1 MKEKNTI
8 KLKANIFFPQNFEQ
22 NKIKKTQLS
31 FNQLLPE
38 KKNKNVSSLNKKLS
52 LKTPVNKI
60 NRNFFDQNNL
70 NFAFNENIPNPL
82 IKSHEFQSKNNKISS
97 VFISG
102 NLKNKKYKIKNSKE
116 DISNHILEKKSRNS
130 SENNKY
136 KNFKYPINIVNLH
149 MNLTNH
155 QEKENNNNFT
165 NSMPISNIHIFPKLN
180 KLDSFKHHK
189 NHSLYGMDFFKI
201 KYELG
206 IENKKEIVI
215 KKIESNS
222 FIPKI
227 KLKPIEKNHDNI
239 LSDKLNLNENK
250 NASSEKIL
258 INFNKIKMNSSPN
271 KNKNKE
277 NNVLNEKNLNIK
289 EKELIKTTEDKNEI
303 INNNKNDNI
312 NKNENIKKNENI
324 DDNITLEKKEKEE
337 PKQENINII
346 SFVNDLFSQKIPSK
360 KNISCINLS
369 NPNSQQDR
377 EKIII
382 EKKTSDDLILKI
394 LNGTIKNY
402 YFLTQAGKNEEGPKI
417 NQDSILEILNINNNN
432 NFSIFGVFDG
442 HGNEGHLISQFIV
455 KTMKNILLNDEKLKQ
470 ISKNTNEIYSYI
482 KENNY
487 EFIRDLIS
495 KSENLLFNDYEEE
508 SKYSGTTCN
517 LVIIIG
523 KKVICANI
531 GDSRAFMI
539 KNHKTIIE
547 LSSDQKPDNPSEKE
561 RIESKGGEIR
571 QYIENNEPIGPMRV
585 FKKNENYPGIAMAR
599 SIGDKLADLIGVIS
613 EPEIKEFDIDINC
626 KYIICGSDGIFEF
639 LTNEKI
645 AHIINKYYKKND
657 PKECCDVIIKKS
669 VELWNK
675 YDTVVDDHSIIIIFF
690 NQ

>member
-239 LSDKLNLNENK
+239 LSDKLNLNEN

-312 NKNENIKKNENI
+312 NKNENTKKNENI

>member
-239 LSDKLNLNENK
+239 LSDKLNLNEN

-258 INFNKIKMNSSPN
+258 INFNNIKLNSSPN
-271 KNKNKE
+271 KNINEE
-277 NNVLNEKNLNIK
+277 NNEKNLNIK
-289 EKELIKTTEDKNEI
+289 EKELVKTTEDKNEI

-312 NKNENIKKNENI
+312 NKNENTKKNENI

>member
-60 NRNFFDQNNL
+60 NRNFFNQNNL
-70 NFAFNENIPNPL
+70 NCAFNENIPNPL

-97 VFISG
+97 VFMSG

-116 DISNHILEKKSRNS
+116 DISNHFSEKKSRNS

-155 QEKENNNNFT
+155 QEKENNKIFT
-165 NSMPISNIHIFPKLN
+165 NSMPISNLHIFPKLN
-180 KLDSFKHHK
+180 KLDTFKHHK

-227 KLKPIEKNHDNI
+227 KLKPIEKNHENI
-239 LSDKLNLNENK
+239 LSDKLNLNIN
-250 NASSEKIL
+250 NASSEKII
-258 INFNKIKMNSSPN
+258 INFNNIKMNSSPN
-271 KNKNKE
+271 KNKNEE

-289 EKELIKTTEDKNEI
+289 EKEFVKTTEDKKEI
-303 INNNKNDNI
+303 INNNINDNI
-312 NKNENIKKNENI
+312 NENENIKKTENI
-324 DDNITLEKKEKEE
+324 DDNIILEKKEKEE
-337 PKQENINII
+337 PKQENLNII
-346 SFVNDLFSQKIPSK
+346 SFVNDLFSQKIPSR
-360 KNISCINLS
+360 KNISSINLS
-369 NPNSQQDR
+369 NPNSQRDR
-377 EKIII
+377 EKIIL
-382 EKKTSDDLILKI
+382 EKKTSDDLFLKN
-394 LNGTIKNY
+394 LNSTIKNY
-402 YFLTQAGKNEEGPKI
+402 YFLTQAGKSEEGPKI

-442 HGNEGHLISQFIV
+442 HGNDGHLISQFIV

-470 ISKNTNEIYSYI
+470 ISKNTNEIYSYL

-495 KSENLLFNDYEEE
+495 KSENLLFNNYEEE

-645 AHIINKYYKKND
+645 AHIINKYYKKNE

>member
-116 DISNHILEKKSRNS
+116 DISNHFSEKKSRNS

-155 QEKENNNNFT
+155 QEKENNKIFT
-165 NSMPISNIHIFPKLN
+165 NSMPISNLHIFPKLN
-180 KLDSFKHHK
+180 KLDTFKHHK

-222 FIPKI
+222 FLPKI

-239 LSDKLNLNENK
+239 LSDKLNLNEN

-271 KNKNKE
+271 KNKNEE

-289 EKELIKTTEDKNEI
+289 EKELVKTTEDKNEI
-303 INNNKNDNI
+303 INNNINDDVNR
-312 NKNENIKKNENI
+312 NENIKKTENI

-508 SKYSGTTCN
+508 SKYSGITCN

>member
-136 KNFKYPINIVNLH
+136 KNFKHPINIVNLH

-222 FIPKI
+222 FLPKI

-239 LSDKLNLNENK
+239 LSDKLNLNEN

-303 INNNKNDNI
+303 INNNKNENI
-312 NKNENIKKNENI
+312 NKNENTKKNENI

-645 AHIINKYYKKND
+645 AHIINKYYKKNE

>member
-60 NRNFFDQNNL
+60 NRNYFNQNNL

-239 LSDKLNLNENK
+239 LSDKLNLNEN
-250 NASSEKIL
+250 NAS
-258 INFNKIKMNSSPN
+258 
-271 KNKNKE
+271 
-277 NNVLNEKNLNIK
+277 
-289 EKELIKTTEDKNEI
+289 
-303 INNNKNDNI
+303 
-312 NKNENIKKNENI
+312 
-324 DDNITLEKKEKEE
+324 
-337 PKQENINII
+337 
-346 SFVNDLFSQKIPSK
+346 
-360 KNISCINLS
+360 
-369 NPNSQQDR
+369 
-377 EKIII
+377 
-382 EKKTSDDLILKI
+382 
-394 LNGTIKNY
+394 
-402 YFLTQAGKNEEGPKI
+402 
-417 NQDSILEILNINNNN
+417 
-432 NFSIFGVFDG
+432 
-442 HGNEGHLISQFIV
+442 
-455 KTMKNILLNDEKLKQ
+455 
-470 ISKNTNEIYSYI
+470 
-482 KENNY
+482 
-487 EFIRDLIS
+487 
-495 KSENLLFNDYEEE
+495 
-508 SKYSGTTCN
+508 
-517 LVIIIG
+517 
-523 KKVICANI
+523 
-531 GDSRAFMI
+531 
-539 KNHKTIIE
+539 
-547 LSSDQKPDNPSEKE
+547 
-561 RIESKGGEIR
+561 
-571 QYIENNEPIGPMRV
+571 
-585 FKKNENYPGIAMAR
+585 
-599 SIGDKLADLIGVIS
+599 
-613 EPEIKEFDIDINC
+613 
-626 KYIICGSDGIFEF
+626 
-639 LTNEKI
+639 
-645 AHIINKYYKKND
+645 
-657 PKECCDVIIKKS
+657 
-669 VELWNK
+669 
-675 YDTVVDDHSIIIIFF
+675 
-690 NQ
+690 

>member
-239 LSDKLNLNENK
+239 LSDKLNLNEN

-303 INNNKNDNI
+303 INNNKNNNV
-312 NKNENIKKNENI
+312 NKNENTKKNENI

-377 EKIII
+377 EKIIL
-382 EKKTSDDLILKI
+382 EKKTSDDLFLKN

-402 YFLTQAGKNEEGPKI
+402 YFLTQAGKSEEGPKI

-470 ISKNTNEIYSYI
+470 ISKNTNEIYSYL

>member
-1 MKEKNTI
+1 
-8 KLKANIFFPQNFEQ
+8 
-22 NKIKKTQLS
+22 
-31 FNQLLPE
+31 
-38 KKNKNVSSLNKKLS
+38 
-52 LKTPVNKI
+52 
-60 NRNFFDQNNL
+60 
-70 NFAFNENIPNPL
+70 
-82 IKSHEFQSKNNKISS
+82 
-97 VFISG
+97 
-102 NLKNKKYKIKNSKE
+102 
-116 DISNHILEKKSRNS
+116 
-130 SENNKY
+130 
-136 KNFKYPINIVNLH
+136 
-149 MNLTNH
+149 MNLANH
-155 QEKENNNNFT
+155 QEKENNKIFT

-206 IENKKEIVI
+206 IENNKEIVI

-222 FIPKI
+222 FLPKI
-227 KLKPIEKNHDNI
+227 KLKPIEKNHDNL
-239 LSDKLNLNENK
+239 LSDTLNLNEN

-258 INFNKIKMNSSPN
+258 INFNNIKLNSSPN
-271 KNKNKE
+271 KNINEE
-277 NNVLNEKNLNIK
+277 NNEKNLNIK
-289 EKELIKTTEDKNEI
+289 EKELVKTTEDKNEI
-303 INNNKNDNI
+303 INNNINDDVNR
-312 NKNENIKKNENI
+312 NENIKKTENI

-337 PKQENINII
+337 PKQENINIL

-382 EKKTSDDLILKI
+382 EKKKSNDLFLKN
-394 LNGTIKNY
+394 LNNTIKTY
-402 YFLTQAGKNEEGPKI
+402 YFLTQAGKSEEGRKI

-432 NFSIFGVFDG
+432 NFCIFGVFDG

-470 ISKNTNEIYSYI
+470 ISKNTNEIYSYLT
-482 KENNY
+482 ENNY

-495 KSENLLFNDYEEE
+495 KSENLLFNNYEEE

-531 GDSRAFMI
+531 GDSRAFMV

>member
-1 MKEKNTI
+1 
-8 KLKANIFFPQNFEQ
+8 
-22 NKIKKTQLS
+22 
-31 FNQLLPE
+31 
-38 KKNKNVSSLNKKLS
+38 
-52 LKTPVNKI
+52 
-60 NRNFFDQNNL
+60 
-70 NFAFNENIPNPL
+70 
-82 IKSHEFQSKNNKISS
+82 
-97 VFISG
+97 
-102 NLKNKKYKIKNSKE
+102 
-116 DISNHILEKKSRNS
+116 
-130 SENNKY
+130 
-136 KNFKYPINIVNLH
+136 
-149 MNLTNH
+149 MNLANH
-155 QEKENNNNFT
+155 QEKENNKIFT

-206 IENKKEIVI
+206 IENNKEIVI

-222 FIPKI
+222 FLPKI
-227 KLKPIEKNHDNI
+227 KLKPIEKNHDNL
-239 LSDKLNLNENK
+239 LSDTLNLNEN

-258 INFNKIKMNSSPN
+258 INFNNIKLNSSPN
-271 KNKNKE
+271 KNINEE
-277 NNVLNEKNLNIK
+277 NNEKNLNIK
-289 EKELIKTTEDKNEI
+289 EKELVKTTEDKNEI
-303 INNNKNDNI
+303 INNNINDDVNR
-312 NKNENIKKNENI
+312 NENIKKTENI

-337 PKQENINII
+337 PKQENINIL

-382 EKKTSDDLILKI
+382 EKKKSNDLFLKN
-394 LNGTIKNY
+394 LNNTIKTY
-402 YFLTQAGKNEEGPKI
+402 YFLTQAGKSEEGPKI

-432 NFSIFGVFDG
+432 NFCIFGVFDG

-470 ISKNTNEIYSYI
+470 ISKNTNEIYSYLT
-482 KENNY
+482 ENNY

-495 KSENLLFNDYEEE
+495 KSENLLFNNYEEE

-531 GDSRAFMI
+531 GDSRAFMV

>member
-239 LSDKLNLNENK
+239 LSDKLNLNEN

-312 NKNENIKKNENI
+312 NKNENTKKNENI

-470 ISKNTNEIYSYI
+470 ISKNTNEIYSYL

-495 KSENLLFNDYEEE
+495 KSENLLFNNYEEE

>member
-22 NKIKKTQLS
+22 NKIKRTQLS

-38 KKNKNVSSLNKKLS
+38 KKNKNVNSLNKKLS
-52 LKTPVNKI
+52 IKTPVNRI
-60 NRNFFDQNNL
+60 NRNCFDQNNL
-70 NFAFNENIPNPL
+70 NCAFNENIPNPL
-82 IKSHEFQSKNNKISS
+82 IRSQEFQSKNNKISS

-116 DISNHILEKKSRNS
+116 EITNNILEKKSRNS

-149 MNLTNH
+149 MNLANH
-155 QEKENNNNFT
+155 QEKENNKIFT

-206 IENKKEIVI
+206 IENNKEIVI

-222 FIPKI
+222 FLPKI
-227 KLKPIEKNHDNI
+227 KLKPIEKNHDNL
-239 LSDKLNLNENK
+239 LSDTLNLNEN

-258 INFNKIKMNSSPN
+258 INFNNIKLNSSPN
-271 KNKNKE
+271 KNINEE
-277 NNVLNEKNLNIK
+277 NNEKNLNIK
-289 EKELIKTTEDKNEI
+289 EKELVKTTEDKNEI
-303 INNNKNDNI
+303 INNNINDDVNR
-312 NKNENIKKNENI
+312 NENIKKTENI

-337 PKQENINII
+337 PKQENINIL

-382 EKKTSDDLILKI
+382 EKKKSNDLFLKN
-394 LNGTIKNY
+394 LNNTIKTY
-402 YFLTQAGKNEEGPKI
+402 YFLTQAGKSEEGRKI

-432 NFSIFGVFDG
+432 NFCIFGVFDG

-470 ISKNTNEIYSYI
+470 ISKNTNEIYSYLT
-482 KENNY
+482 ENNY

-495 KSENLLFNDYEEE
+495 KSENLLFNNYEEE

-531 GDSRAFMI
+531 GDSRAFMV

>member
-1 MKEKNTI
+1 M
-8 KLKANIFFPQNFEQ
+8 
-22 NKIKKTQLS
+22 
-31 FNQLLPE
+31 
-38 KKNKNVSSLNKKLS
+38 
-52 LKTPVNKI
+52 
-60 NRNFFDQNNL
+60 
-70 NFAFNENIPNPL
+70 
-82 IKSHEFQSKNNKISS
+82 
-97 VFISG
+97 
-102 NLKNKKYKIKNSKE
+102 
-116 DISNHILEKKSRNS
+116 
-130 SENNKY
+130 
-136 KNFKYPINIVNLH
+136 
-149 MNLTNH
+149 
-155 QEKENNNNFT
+155 
-165 NSMPISNIHIFPKLN
+165 
-180 KLDSFKHHK
+180 
-189 NHSLYGMDFFKI
+189 
-201 KYELG
+201 
-206 IENKKEIVI
+206 
-215 KKIESNS
+215 
-222 FIPKI
+222 
-227 KLKPIEKNHDNI
+227 
-239 LSDKLNLNENK
+239 
-250 NASSEKIL
+250 
-258 INFNKIKMNSSPN
+258 
-271 KNKNKE
+271 
-277 NNVLNEKNLNIK
+277 
-289 EKELIKTTEDKNEI
+289 
-303 INNNKNDNI
+303 
-312 NKNENIKKNENI
+312 
-324 DDNITLEKKEKEE
+324 
-337 PKQENINII
+337 
-346 SFVNDLFSQKIPSK
+346 NDLFSQKIPSK

-382 EKKTSDDLILKI
+382 EKKKSNDLFLKN
-394 LNGTIKNY
+394 LNNTIKNY
-402 YFLTQAGKNEEGPKI
+402 YFLTQAGKSEEGPKI

-432 NFSIFGVFDG
+432 NFCIFGVFDG

-470 ISKNTNEIYSYI
+470 ISKNTNEIYSYLT
-482 KENNY
+482 ENNY

-531 GDSRAFMI
+531 GDSRAFMV

>member
-52 LKTPVNKI
+52 LKTQVNKI

-97 VFISG
+97 VFMSG

-239 LSDKLNLNENK
+239 LSDKLNLNIN
-250 NASSEKIL
+250 NASSEKII
-258 INFNKIKMNSSPN
+258 INFNNIKMNSSPN

-312 NKNENIKKNENI
+312 NKNENTKKNENI

>member
-97 VFISG
+97 VFMSG

-239 LSDKLNLNENK
+239 LSDKLNLNEN

-312 NKNENIKKNENI
+312 NKNENTKKNENI

>member
-38 KKNKNVSSLNKKLS
+38 KKNKNVNSLNKKLS
-52 LKTPVNKI
+52 IKTPVNRI
-60 NRNFFDQNNL
+60 NRNCFDQNNL
-70 NFAFNENIPNPL
+70 NCAFNENIPNPL

-97 VFISG
+97 VFISR

-155 QEKENNNNFT
+155 QEKENNKIFT

-227 KLKPIEKNHDNI
+227 KLKPIEKNHDNL
-239 LSDKLNLNENK
+239 LSDTLNLNEN

-289 EKELIKTTEDKNEI
+289 EKEFVKTTEDKKEI
-303 INNNKNDNI
+303 INNNINDNI
-312 NKNENIKKNENI
+312 NENENIKKTENI

-346 SFVNDLFSQKIPSK
+346 SFVNDLFSQKIPSR
-360 KNISCINLS
+360 KNISSINLS
-369 NPNSQQDR
+369 NPNSQRDR
-377 EKIII
+377 EKIIL
-382 EKKTSDDLILKI
+382 EKKTSDDLFLKN
-394 LNGTIKNY
+394 LNSTIKNY
-402 YFLTQAGKNEEGPKI
+402 YFLTQAGKSEEGPKI

-470 ISKNTNEIYSYI
+470 ISKNTNEIYSYLT
-482 KENNY
+482 ENNY
-487 EFIRDLIS
+487 EFIRDFIS

-531 GDSRAFMI
+531 GDSRAFMV

>member
-22 NKIKKTQLS
+22 NKIKRTQLS

-38 KKNKNVSSLNKKLS
+38 KKNKNVNSLNKKLS
-52 LKTPVNKI
+52 IKTPVNRI
-60 NRNFFDQNNL
+60 NRNCFDQNNL
-70 NFAFNENIPNPL
+70 NCAFNENIPNPL
-82 IKSHEFQSKNNKISS
+82 IRSKNNKISS

-116 DISNHILEKKSRNS
+116 DITNNILEKKSRNS

-149 MNLTNH
+149 MNLANH
-155 QEKENNNNFT
+155 QEKENNKIFT

-222 FIPKI
+222 FLPKI
-227 KLKPIEKNHDNI
+227 KLKPIEKNHDNL
-239 LSDKLNLNENK
+239 LSDTLNLNEN

-258 INFNKIKMNSSPN
+258 INFNNIKLNSSPN
-271 KNKNKE
+271 KNINEE
-277 NNVLNEKNLNIK
+277 NNEKNLNIK
-289 EKELIKTTEDKNEI
+289 EKELVKTTEDKNEI
-303 INNNKNDNI
+303 INNNINDDVNR
-312 NKNENIKKNENI
+312 NENIKKTENI

-337 PKQENINII
+337 PKQENINIL

-382 EKKTSDDLILKI
+382 EKKKSNDLFLKN
-394 LNGTIKNY
+394 LNNTIKTY
-402 YFLTQAGKNEEGPKI
+402 YFLTQAGKSEEGPKI

-432 NFSIFGVFDG
+432 NFCIFGVFDG

-470 ISKNTNEIYSYI
+470 ISKNTNEIYSYLT
-482 KENNY
+482 ENNY

-495 KSENLLFNDYEEE
+495 KSENLLFNNYEEE

>member
-239 LSDKLNLNENK
+239 LSDKLNLNEN

-312 NKNENIKKNENI
+312 NKNENTKKNENI

-495 KSENLLFNDYEEE
+495 KSENLLFNNYEEE

-645 AHIINKYYKKND
+645 AHIINKYYKKNE

>member
-60 NRNFFDQNNL
+60 NRNFFNQNNL
-70 NFAFNENIPNPL
+70 NCAFNENIPNPL

-239 LSDKLNLNENK
+239 LSDKLNLNEN

-289 EKELIKTTEDKNEI
+289 EKEFVKTTEDKKEI
-303 INNNKNDNI
+303 INNNINDNI
-312 NKNENIKKNENI
+312 NENENIKKTENI
-324 DDNITLEKKEKEE
+324 DDNIILEKKEKEE
-337 PKQENINII
+337 AKQENLNII
-346 SFVNDLFSQKIPSK
+346 SFVNDLFSQKIPSR
-360 KNISCINLS
+360 KNISSINLS
-369 NPNSQQDR
+369 NPNSQRDR
-377 EKIII
+377 EKIIL
-382 EKKTSDDLILKI
+382 EKKTSDDLFLKN
-394 LNGTIKNY
+394 LNSTIKNY
-402 YFLTQAGKNEEGPKI
+402 YFLTQAGKSEEGPKI

-470 ISKNTNEIYSYI
+470 ISKNTNEIYSYL

-495 KSENLLFNDYEEE
+495 KSENLLFNNYEEE

>member
-1 MKEKNTI
+1 M
-8 KLKANIFFPQNFEQ
+8 
-22 NKIKKTQLS
+22 
-31 FNQLLPE
+31 
-38 KKNKNVSSLNKKLS
+38 
-52 LKTPVNKI
+52 
-60 NRNFFDQNNL
+60 
-70 NFAFNENIPNPL
+70 
-82 IKSHEFQSKNNKISS
+82 
-97 VFISG
+97 SG

-165 NSMPISNIHIFPKLN
+165 NSMPISNIH
-180 KLDSFKHHK
+180 K

-239 LSDKLNLNENK
+239 LSDKLNLNEN

-312 NKNENIKKNENI
+312 NKNENTKKNENI

>member
-1 MKEKNTI
+1 M
-8 KLKANIFFPQNFEQ
+8 
-22 NKIKKTQLS
+22 
-31 FNQLLPE
+31 
-38 KKNKNVSSLNKKLS
+38 SSLNKKLS

-239 LSDKLNLNENK
+239 LSDKLNLNEN

-258 INFNKIKMNSSPN
+258 INFNNIKLNSSPN
-271 KNKNKE
+271 KNINEE
-277 NNVLNEKNLNIK
+277 NNEKNLNIK
-289 EKELIKTTEDKNEI
+289 EKELVKTTEDKNEI
-303 INNNKNDNI
+303 INNNINDDVNR
-312 NKNENIKKNENI
+312 NENIKKTENI

-495 KSENLLFNDYEEE
+495 KSENLLFNNYEEE

>member
-60 NRNFFDQNNL
+60 NRNFFNQNNL
-70 NFAFNENIPNPL
+70 NCAFNENIPNPL

-116 DISNHILEKKSRNS
+116 DISNHFSEKKSRNS

-239 LSDKLNLNENK
+239 LSDKLNLNEN

-258 INFNKIKMNSSPN
+258 INFNNIKMNSSPN
-271 KNKNKE
+271 KNKNEE

-312 NKNENIKKNENI
+312 NKNENTKKNENI

-495 KSENLLFNDYEEE
+495 KSENLLFNNYEEE

>member
-22 NKIKKTQLS
+22 NKIKRTQLS

-38 KKNKNVSSLNKKLS
+38 KKNKNVNSLNKKLS
-52 LKTPVNKI
+52 IKTPVNRI
-60 NRNFFDQNNL
+60 NRNCFDQNNL
-70 NFAFNENIPNPL
+70 NCAFNENIPNPL

-116 DISNHILEKKSRNS
+116 DITNNILEKKSRNS

-149 MNLTNH
+149 MNLANH
-155 QEKENNNNFT
+155 QEKENNKIFT

-222 FIPKI
+222 FLPKI
-227 KLKPIEKNHDNI
+227 KLKPIEKNHDNL
-239 LSDKLNLNENK
+239 LSDTLNLNEN

-258 INFNKIKMNSSPN
+258 INFNNIKLNSSPN
-271 KNKNKE
+271 KNINEE
-277 NNVLNEKNLNIK
+277 NNEKNLNIK
-289 EKELIKTTEDKNEI
+289 EKELVKTTEDKNEI
-303 INNNKNDNI
+303 INNNINDDVNR
-312 NKNENIKKNENI
+312 NENIKKTENI

-337 PKQENINII
+337 PKQENINIL

-382 EKKTSDDLILKI
+382 EKKKSNDLFLKN
-394 LNGTIKNY
+394 LNNTIKNY
-402 YFLTQAGKNEEGPKI
+402 YFLTQAGKSEEGPKI

-432 NFSIFGVFDG
+432 NFCIFGVFDG

-470 ISKNTNEIYSYI
+470 ISKNTNEIYSYLT
-482 KENNY
+482 ENNY

-495 KSENLLFNDYEEE
+495 KSENLLFNNYEEE